1 MSFFSL
7 SCDMCLMLW
16 IYIWEGYKSH
26 LWWGNSWQTL
36 GLICA
41 NSSGYFCRDQHVAF
55 PSAVPPQDFCWT
67 QVSDA
72 RSTEAYRLGNK
83 IFICMK
89 MDDNFKAAG
98 RNLSEEIHYKT
109 ADWKSRILEKMQ
121 WFKLWGHLLF
131 RVIAVIFSKR
141 KWHNVNIRAT
151 IVIIIFLSWSLI
163 ICSKKCLGWKK
174 TSKGN
179 EDVSVHTQTCEWNRL
194 PASLMNIYVNF
205 YFVNI

>member
-1 MSFFSL
+1 MTVIVIFCLLICVMTFSSL

-55 PSAVPPQDFCWT
+55 PSAVPPQDFCRT

-98 RNLSEEIHYKT
+98 RNRSEEIHYKT
-109 ADWKSRILEKMQ
+109 ADWKSRISEKMQ
-121 WFKLWGHLLF
+121 WFQLCEVTYFSGWWQWY
-131 RVIAVIFSKR
+131 FSKR

-151 IVIIIFLSWSLI
+151 IVIIIFLYWSLI
-163 ICSKKCLGWKK
+163 ICAKKCLGWKK
-174 TSKGN
+174 
-179 EDVSVHTQTCEWNRL
+179 D
-194 PASLMNIYVNF
+194 A
-205 YFVNI
+205 